1 MVAGINYVPA
11 EVKALPCEGGWALV
25 PTRYTR
31 RSLSQITLT
40 ITPTLTLTGQ
50 AAAIALPAQSQSQVE
65 CESHLV
71 LPLCQQVSQRQPQS
85 ELLGNIDHSYWNNS
99 NDDGYNDDTS
109 VTKGTR
115 LR

>member
-1 MVAGINYVPA
+1 MVASINNILA
-11 EVKALPCEGGWALV
+11 EVKALSCEGGWALV

-31 RSLSQITLT
+31 RSHSQITLT
-40 ITPTLTLTGQ
+40 TTLTLTLTGQ

-85 ELLGNIDHSYWNNS
+85 KLLGNIDHSYWNNS
-99 NDDGYNDDTS
+99 NDDSYNDDPI
-109 VTKGTR
+109 VTKGTC